1 MRAKLESQLSGSEEF
16 LRIMVV
22 NGVLMERNL
31 YLLGF
36 ALAPLLVLVQ
46 KPNALNQ
53 PLAAVPFG
61 RIVIRYSP
69 GAE

>member
-36 ALAPLLVLVQ
+36 ALAPLVLVQ

-69 GAE
+69 GA